1 MRTGDNTLGALFGT
15 APGSKRDQSRGLRLF
30 RRYLKASF
38 ALVLAVALGVHPFVA
53 DPVPLWVAD
62 GAALALIF
70 ACLVTLKWQRFH
82 SAAMVCV
89 VGFWLIDA
97 GVLLFSGGES
107 GPALLF
113 FPFIVLSAACFWSVR
128 GAMALALATLVWTL
142 AIAWAAANALLPE
155 ALFEPSP
162 VRDWAAMAGCLG
174 VIVVLVR
181 AAERALAG
189 LKKDSKASGQRLS
202 ELIVESADGVLL
214 LDEQGRLLSCNRAA
228 ETLTGLVESDV
239 EGRNVCDIE
248 IFAAEDRERIRSE
261 QAVVLAGESR
271 PPLDLVLKTDGDQ
284 AVHVECTTRH
294 FQLDDGQPALFT
306 TMRDVTLRKRAER
319 RKAELERQLSRSQ
332 RLDSIGRLAAGI
344 AHDFNNLLTVILA
357 SSEMMLDSAE
367 GEGDPEWREDA
378 TSIRAAAMRAATLTN
393 QLLTFGRR
401 QPLAPE
407 VLDLGTVV
415 CEVSDMLG
423 RLLGE
428 TVELVIELQP
438 GVGAVRVDRAQVE
451 QVVVN
456 MSLNAR
462 DAMPEGGTL
471 TLGVCERRIPRD
483 ASGGVP
489 EGHWVVLTVK
499 DTGVGMD
506 RDTQA
511 RVFDPFFSTKEVGEG
526 TGLGLATVHGF
537 VTQSGGHV
545 MVDSLP
551 GKGCHFDVLLP
562 RIDGAPARMGRARRP
577 AGTRRE
583 QQGRILVVEDEGRVR
598 QIVRRILESAG
609 YIVDEAPDGLQGL
622 ARIHEQPSAY
632 DLLISDVIMPGLGGP
647 ALARRAHE
655 VAPDLPV
662 LFVSGYAG
670 KELGALGNPE
680 EEGLLLRKP
689 FTAEELLDAALQALS
704 TGVPATASR

>member
-1 MRTGDNTLGALFGT
+1 MGDNTLGALFGT
-15 APGSKRDQSRGLRLF
+15 APGSKRDQLRGLRLF

-38 ALVLAVALGVHPFVA
+38 ALVLGVAFGVHPFVA
-53 DPVPLWVAD
+53 DPIPLWVAD
-62 GAALALIF
+62 GAVLALIA
-70 ACLVTLKWQRFH
+70 ACLVTLKRQRFH

-89 VGFWLIDA
+89 VGFWLVEA
-97 GVLLFSGGES
+97 GVLFFSGGVS
-107 GPALLF
+107 GPSLLF

-128 GAMALALATLVWTL
+128 GAMVLALATVIWTL
-142 AIAWAAANALLPE
+142 AVFWAAANDVLPA
-155 ALFEPSP
+155 ALFKPSP
-162 VRDWAAMAGCLG
+162 VREWAAMVGCLG
-174 VIVVLVR
+174 VIIVLVR

-189 LKKDSKASGQRLS
+189 LKRDSKASGQRLS

-214 LDEQGRLLSCNRAA
+214 LDAQGHLLSCNRAA
-228 ETLTGLVESDV
+228 ETLTGLAEADA
-239 EGRNVCDIE
+239 EGRNVCDLD
-248 IFAAEDRERIRSE
+248 IFAAEERERLRAE
-261 QAVVLAGESR
+261 QIAVLGGESR
-271 PPLDLVLKTDGDQ
+271 PPLDLVLKTGDGQ
-284 AVHVECTTRH
+284 AVYVECTTRH
-294 FQLDDGQPALFT
+294 FQLDDGQAALFT
-306 TMRDVTLRKRAER
+306 TLRDVTLRKRAER
-319 RKAELERQLSRSQ
+319 RRAELERQLSRSQ

-357 SSEMMLDSAE
+357 SSEMMLDSVE
-367 GEGDPEWREDA
+367 GEGEAEWRDDA

-407 VLDLGTVV
+407 VLDLGAVV
-415 CEVSDMLG
+415 CEVSDMLS

-438 GVGAVRVDRAQVE
+438 GVGPVRVDRAQVE

-471 TLGVCERRIPRD
+471 TLGVAERKIPRD

-506 RDTQA
+506 RETQA
-511 RVFDPFFSTKEVGEG
+511 RVFDPFFSTKDVGEG

-545 MVDSLP
+545 TVDSLP
-551 GKGCHFDVLLP
+551 GRGCHFDVLLP
-562 RIDGAPARMGRARRP
+562 RIEGAPAAMARSRRP

-583 QQGRILVVEDEGRVR
+583 QQGHVLVVEDESRVR

-609 YIVDEAPDGLQGL
+609 FRVDEAADGLQGL
-622 ARIHEQPSAY
+622 ARIQQQPDAY

-655 VAPDLPV
+655 LAPDLPV

-680 EEGLLLRKP
+680 EEGRLLRKP
-689 FTAEELLDAALQALS
+689 FTAEELLDAAQQALS
-704 TGVPATASR
+704 AGAPTAASP